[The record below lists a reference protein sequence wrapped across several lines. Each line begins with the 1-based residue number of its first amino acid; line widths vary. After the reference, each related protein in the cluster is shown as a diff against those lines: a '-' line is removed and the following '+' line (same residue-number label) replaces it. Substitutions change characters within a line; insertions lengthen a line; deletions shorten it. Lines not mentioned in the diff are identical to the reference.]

1 MKKVREETEGWMR
14 RGGGEIFLH
23 LWSFPRAISCVTSMQ
38 VVWECVVIDFPCMKN
53 IPLGRGQRVALDFG
67 GRRRL
72 RYWRRRRLPIPLP
85 ACVDQRCDEK
95 NTSIYILLHWL
106 TQMRYTQLDFLNF
119 PTYELWENA
128 SNQCDG
134 GDGICWML
142 CLCLWSLP
150 VGVVTEPKLLKSHP
164 ALWMPMIN
172 TADLVA
178 VRKCIHVIIF
188 LCALMHIWIVLRLSS
203 QLLSIQMCNV
213 WYWVSVFSL
222 S

>member
-95 NTSIYILLHWL
+95 NTSIPYIFYFIGSLKCD
-106 TQMRYTQLDFLNF
+106 TLNSTF
-119 PTYELWENA
+119 
-128 SNQCDG
+128 
-134 GDGICWML
+134 
-142 CLCLWSLP
+142 
-150 VGVVTEPKLLKSHP
+150 
-164 ALWMPMIN
+164 
-172 TADLVA
+172 
-178 VRKCIHVIIF
+178 
-188 LCALMHIWIVLRLSS
+188 
-203 QLLSIQMCNV
+203 
-213 WYWVSVFSL
+213 
-222 S
+222 